1 MASKNGGLLLT
12 AADLRSI
19 TDWNERV
26 IQDYIE
32 ITRNIRNVT
41 KAESVITNQTDIN
54 TQAIED
60 NEEKILKNSL
70 DIADNVRDIEINSTR
85 ITQNDTEIEANKTAI
100 ASNSAS
106 IVTNTTNIMTNAA
119 NIATNAANIA
129 TNAAD
134 IAFLQRR
141 VAGDFRLT
149 TTNGVATPIAA
160 TNVPVKLVT
169 GGNDVAS
176 ELSNVTKP
184 ADNRLDINEAV
195 DRDFLIT
202 GVVILSKQGGAN
214 VDYRVHVYMD
224 GAPLPIP
231 LFLERTVSN
240 PQQVFVVNGS
250 AMGIT
255 AGAHFFEMW
264 VENLTNATDPT
275 WESGSMRIEVLK

>member
-1 MASKNGGLLLT
+1 MANQIRNQIQRLQFSATELKKLT
-12 AADLRSI
+12 N
-19 TDWNERV
+19 WNDRL
-26 IQDYIE
+26 IRDYLE
-32 ITRNIRNVT
+32 ITSDLYILADSSDLN
-41 KAESVITNQTDIN
+41 
-54 TQAIED
+54 
-60 NEEKILKNSL
+60 NEQ
-70 DIADNVRDIEINSTR
+70 IEINK
-85 ITQNDTEIEANKTAI
+85 QNI
-100 ASNSAS
+100 AQNAADIAQNTNDINSNTSSINSNS
-106 IVTNTTNIMTNAA
+106 INIAINAA
-119 NIATNAANIA
+119 NIAQNTTDIAQNAS
-129 TNAAD
+129 D

-149 TTNGVATPIAA
+149 TTNGVATIIPAVN
-160 TNVPVKLVT
+160 TPVKLVT

-184 ADNRLDINEAV
+184 ADNRLEINEDA

-202 GVVILSKQGGAN
+202 GVVILSKVGGAN
-214 VDYRVHVYMD
+214 IDYRVHVYMD

-264 VENLTNATDPT
+264 VENLTNGITDPT